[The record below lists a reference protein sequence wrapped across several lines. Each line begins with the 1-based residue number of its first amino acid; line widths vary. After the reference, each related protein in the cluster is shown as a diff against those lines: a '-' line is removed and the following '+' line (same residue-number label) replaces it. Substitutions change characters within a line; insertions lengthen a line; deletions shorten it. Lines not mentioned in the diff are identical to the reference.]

1 MMDYLLDKNIDRAD
15 NRLTMQ
21 EKLQDPATHD
31 FINRIGLKRG
41 WRCLEVGAGRGS
53 IASWLCEKTGPE
65 GHVTA
70 IDSSVKFLR
79 SLSYPNLKVLEND
92 ITIYDPGIELYDL
105 IHARDVLVHLSG
117 RETVLKKLTNA
128 IKPGGWILLEEPD
141 AITDTAG
148 PLVAE
153 DKQAFYLK
161 ITRTVYAFL
170 QKRGLDPFV
179 GRKLLGWLNS
189 LGFVNCQS
197 EGRVRMFSGGLQGI
211 KSPHMMAFEQLRD
224 DVVGEGTVT
233 ESEFARFL
241 DLTKDSSFCWQ
252 EAMTMSVWG
261 QRPLKTR

>member
-1 MMDYLLDKNIDRAD
+1 MMDYLLDKNIDQAD

-31 FINRIGLKRG
+31 FMNRIGIKRG

-79 SLSYPNLKVLEND
+79 SLSYPNLEVLEND
-92 ITIYDPGIELYDL
+92 ITIYNPGVELYDL

-117 RETVLKKLTNA
+117 RQTVLKKLA
-128 IKPGGWILLEEPD
+128 AAVKSGGWILLEEPD

-148 PLVAE
+148 PLVTE
-153 DKQAFYLK
+153 DQRVLYLK
-161 ITRTVYAFL
+161 VTRATYAFL
-170 QKRGLDPFV
+170 QERGLDPYV
-179 GRKLLGWLNS
+179 GRKLLEWLKS
-189 LGFVNCQS
+189 LGFINCQA

-224 DVVGEGTVT
+224 DVVKQGKVT
-233 ESEFARFL
+233 GSEFSRFL
-241 DLTKDSSFCWQ
+241 DLSNDSSFCWQ

-261 QRPLKTR
+261 QRPIKTR